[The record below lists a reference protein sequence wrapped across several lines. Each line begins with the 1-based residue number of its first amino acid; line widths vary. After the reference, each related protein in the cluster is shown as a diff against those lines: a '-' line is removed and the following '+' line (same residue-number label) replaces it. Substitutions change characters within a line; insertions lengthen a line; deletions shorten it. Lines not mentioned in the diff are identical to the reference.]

1 MYEKVLHMRKEL
13 IEVWNYKLQE
23 LLPILIE
30 SIFAPLDLSFVFMF
44 NDSPEKLLPFYFYI
58 SFTLVWFL
66 NDSF

>member
-1 MYEKVLHMRKEL
+1 MSETTSYK
-13 IEVWNYKLQE
+13 NYY
-23 LLPILIE
+23 PILIE
-30 SIFAPLDLSFVFMF
+30 SIFAPLDLSFLFMF